1 MKWFS
6 PKLWTQI
13 PEYDENVDS
22 ILRRF
27 IDLRYE
33 LIFLYKDMDNALY
46 FMHNKRYYRLTTTP
60 FSTYGYTL
68 ESTTLK
74 TYPLCERNLEKQSIN
89 VIKDLLYSRVY
100 IMKRASRKTIADF
113 YNLVDVPATTL
124 LRKHRLLGA
133 DDIFYNRQGK
143 YGVTLEGKVGDIVL
157 KDKTI
162 YFRFKL

>member
-13 PEYDENVDS
+13 PEYDKNVDS

-33 LIFLYKDMDNALY
+33 LIFLYKDLDNVLY
-46 FMHNKRYYRLTTTP
+46 FMHNKRYYRLTTIP
-60 FSTYGYTL
+60 FSCYGYVL
-68 ESTTLK
+68 ESTLLK
-74 TYPLCERNLEKQSIN
+74 SYPLSERNLEKPNFN
-89 VIKDLLYSRVY
+89 VVKDLFYSRVY
-100 IMKRASRKTIADF
+100 MMKRASRKTIADF
-113 YNLVDVPATTL
+113 YNLVDVPATIL
-124 LRKHRLLGA
+124 LRNHRLLGA
-133 DDIFYNRQGK
+133 DDIFYSRQGK
-143 YGVTLEGKVGDIVL
+143 YGVTLEGRVGDIVL

>member
-1 MKWFS
+1 M
-6 PKLWTQI
+6 
-13 PEYDENVDS
+13 
-22 ILRRF
+22 
-27 IDLRYE
+27 
-33 LIFLYKDMDNALY
+33 
-46 FMHNKRYYRLTTTP
+46 
-60 FSTYGYTL
+60 
-68 ESTTLK
+68 
-74 TYPLCERNLEKQSIN
+74 
-89 VIKDLLYSRVY
+89 KDLLYSPVY
-100 IMKRASRKTIADF
+100 LLKRASRKTIADF